1 MASLLMQAIGVLARV
16 PPLQPVLNRV
26 AINISVGRAPARP
39 YAYSLWSPDRSDP
52 PELLVTPAPY
62 ITWPGLVDRRYTGRH
77 LPPAPVEHGA
87 RLPEVER
94 VAELFMRRGA
104 PILSTRTT
112 ALFCFFAQWF
122 TDSFLRTD
130 KDRRRNTSNH
140 EIDLCQVYGLDE
152 DTSDI
157 LRERRAGRL
166 RVRAALP
173 TGVFPARLFD
183 DDGALRPEFSGLPY
197 ARGEP
202 GKRIVDGMLPMVFK
216 DSGMPPEE
224 LERRK
229 RRLYATGLER
239 GSNTILYAALNAVF
253 IREHNRICGMLA
265 AAHPAW
271 DDDRLFETARNI
283 NIVQA
288 LKLVIE
294 EYINHLA
301 GLPLRFR
308 LDQKF
313 AEKQGWY
320 RANRIA
326 IEFNLLYRWH
336 SMIPDHLDLP
346 GGGRLGTDDYRFNNE
361 RLEEI
366 GVEPLITA
374 ASSQPAGRVGLRNVP
389 TFMWNAEVSA
399 LRFARDFRL
408 QSFNAYRKRFGL
420 APYRDWDALTG
431 DPELSKS
438 LQDLYGTV
446 DRLEFLV
453 GLFAEK
459 HDGSSFGDLLRTMVA
474 VDAFSQVFTN
484 PLLSTGC
491 RGQAD
496 AFGSIGTAIIEETK
510 GLEDIVRRNAP
521 KGAAPAVAKFA
532 LPPRLNGGNGRRPIT
547 PRPRG

>member
-1 MASLLMQAIGVLARV
+1 MASLLIRTIGVLSKV
-16 PPLQPVLNRV
+16 PTFQPFLNRV
-26 AINISVGRAPARP
+26 AINLSVGRTKPRP
-39 YAYSLWSPDRSDP
+39 YPYSLWSPDRSEP
-52 PELLVTPAPY
+52 PERLVTPEPY

-77 LPPAPVEHGA
+77 LPPAPVDDGA
-87 RLPEVER
+87 APLPEVER
-94 VAELFMRRGA
+94 VAELFMRRG
-104 PILSTRTT
+104 PSIPSSRTT

-130 KDRRRNTSNH
+130 KDRRRNTSTH
-140 EIDLCQVYGLDE
+140 EIDLCQIYGLDE
-152 DTSDI
+152 ETSDV
-157 LRERRAGRL
+157 LRERRGGRL
-166 RVRAALP
+166 RVQPPLP

-183 DDGALRPEFSGLPY
+183 DGGALRPEFSGLPY

-202 GKRIVDGMLPMVFK
+202 GRRIVDGMLPTAFG
-216 DSGMPPEE
+216 SGGLTAEE

-239 GSNTILYAALNAVF
+239 GSNTILYAALNTVF
-253 IREHNRICGMLA
+253 VREHNRICGLLA
-265 AAHPAW
+265 AAHPGW

-301 GLPLRFR
+301 GLPLKFR
-308 LDQKF
+308 LDQTF
-313 AEKQGWY
+313 AEKRNWY
-320 RANRIA
+320 RVNRIA

-346 GGGRLGTDDYRFNNE
+346 DGGKLDAIDYRFNNE
-361 RLEEI
+361 RLEAI
-366 GVEPLITA
+366 GVEPLFAA
-374 ASSQPAGRVGLRNVP
+374 ASRRPAGRVGLRNVP
-389 TFMWNAEVSA
+389 AFMWNAEVSA

-408 QSFNAYRKRFGL
+408 RPFNAYRARFGL
-420 APYRDWDALTG
+420 APHRDWDALTG
-431 DPELSKS
+431 DPALSEA
-438 LQDLYGTV
+438 LRGLYGTV

-459 HDGSSFGDLLRTMVA
+459 HDGRSSFGELLRTMVA

-484 PLLSTGC
+484 PLLSAEC

-496 AFGSIGTAIIEETK
+496 AFGSIGVGIIEGT
-510 GLEDIVRRNAP
+510 GSLEDIVRRNAP
-521 KGAAPAVAKFA
+521 EGAAPAVAARFH
-532 LPPRLNGGNGRRPIT
+532 L
-547 PRPRG
+547 

>member
-1 MASLLMQAIGVLARV
+1 MASLLMQAIGVLAKV

-26 AINISVGRAPARP
+26 AINLSVGRTVPRP
-39 YAYSLWSPDRSDP
+39 YPYSLWSPDRREP
-52 PELLVTPAPY
+52 PETLTTPEPY

-77 LPPAPVEHGA
+77 LPPAPADQVSS
-87 RLPEVER
+87 LPEVER
-94 VAELFMRRGA
+94 VAELFMRRGRFT
-104 PILSTRTT
+104 PSGRTS

-122 TDSFLRTD
+122 TDSFLRTASS
-130 KDRRRNTSNH
+130 DRRRNTSNH

-152 DTSDI
+152 QTSDV
-157 LRERRAGRL
+157 LRERQGGRL
-166 RVRAALP
+166 RTQPPLP

-183 DDGALRPEFSGLPY
+183 DDGALRPEFSNLGY
-197 ARGEP
+197 ARGAP
-202 GKRIVDGMLPMVFK
+202 GQRVVDGLLPMAFG
-216 DSGMPPEE
+216 DALPPEE

-239 GSNTILYAALNAVF
+239 GSNTVLYAALNALF
-253 IREHNRICGMLA
+253 IREHNRICGLLA

-283 NIVQA
+283 NIVQC
-288 LKLVIE
+288 LKLIVE

-301 GLPLRFR
+301 GIPVKFR
-308 LDQKF
+308 LDPGF
-313 AEKQGWY
+313 AERQRWY

-346 GGGRLGTDDYRFNNE
+346 GGGKLPALDYRFNNE
-361 RLEEI
+361 RLEAI
-366 GVEPLITA
+366 GVEPLFAA
-374 ASSQPAGRVGLRNVP
+374 ASRQPAGRVGLRNVP
-389 TFMWNAEVSA
+389 DFMWHAEVSA

-408 QSFNAYRKRFGL
+408 QPFNAYRRRFGF

-431 DPELSKS
+431 DPALSAA
-438 LQDLYGTV
+438 LRDLYGTV

-474 VDAFSQVFTN
+474 VDAFSQALTN
-484 PLLSTGC
+484 PLLSAGC
-491 RGQAD
+491 RGQAA
-496 AFGSIGTAIIEETK
+496 AFGFIGAGIVEDTK
-510 GLEDIVRRNAP
+510 NLEDIVRRNAP
-521 KGAAPAVAKFA
+521 KDAGPVVARFH
-532 LPPRLNGGNGRRPIT
+532 L
-547 PRPRG
+547 